1 MECNS
6 IQYSFSNGKFSKSI
20 FSTDNVLPSCDA
32 NYEKVDR
39 FELPTGFSGALTP
52 KRPRSKRK

>member
-1 MECNS
+1 LKKQQRKS
-6 IQYSFSNGKFSKSI
+6 SSKSI

-32 NYEKVDR
+32 NYEKVNR

-52 KRPRSKRK
+52 KRPRSKRR